1 MDYNTKVRKE
11 VNKMAKFNVR
21 YYECYEG
28 YYEVEANS
36 REEAEKIIIEDICEG
51 RENAPDQC
59 YDSGVE
65 ATEME

>member
-1 MDYNTKVRKE
+1 
-11 VNKMAKFNVR
+11 MAKFNVR

-36 REEAEKIIIEDICEG
+36 KEEAEEKLIDAINEG

-59 YDSGVE
+59 YDSDAE
-65 ATEME
+65 STEMEE

>member
-1 MDYNTKVRKE
+1 
-11 VNKMAKFNVR
+11 MAKFNVR

-36 REEAEKIIIEDICEG
+36 KEEAEEKLIDAIKEG

-59 YDSGVE
+59 YDSDTE
-65 ATEME
+65 ATEMEE